1 MRKVKLEDL
10 CSDII
15 DCPHTTP
22 KWQTRGI
29 PVIRNFNL
37 HNRYINLDGSDISYV
52 DEATYHQRIKRATPE
67 PGDIVISREAP
78 MGVVGL
84 IPEGMKCCMGQR
96 LVLLKVNRIKCN
108 PVYLLH
114 ALTSEYVQTQIRRI
128 DTRGSIVSNI
138 DLDTLREL
146 EIPIIDGQEEAA
158 DLLDSISRKIETNT
172 KVIAELES
180 LARTIYDYWFTQFD
194 FPDEHGN
201 PYRSSGGAMVHNE
214 ALHRDIPDE
223 WSVAPANKLFSI
235 DRGISY
241 SGNDLSKEGT
251 PMINLAS
258 FNTDGTYKAAGIKY
272 FRGTVKETKYLH
284 PNDLVM
290 CVTQQT
296 PIDQTGMTDVI
307 AKTFLVPDVF
317 NGEITMS
324 MDVVRLSERCK
335 GTRFLLNQ
343 MLARADYHRYASGY
357 ASGTKIKH
365 LDAEGALSFP
375 VALPHDSVLIDR
387 YAALS
392 QAWFGQI
399 SNRLQENF
407 RLTSLRDRLLPLLMN
422 GQATIDK

>member
-201 PYRSSGGAMVHNE
+201 PYRSSGGTMVYSELLNCNIPSGWIIKPLGNSAQQYTEGITPNHYPDKTFE
-214 ALHRDIPDE
+214 YYSIPDFDAAGVP
-223 WSVAPANKLFSI
+223 SHMLGKDI
-235 DRGISY
+235 Q
-241 SGNDLSKEGT
+241 SGKYKITSKDLLLSKLNPQF
-251 PMINLAS
+251 PMLW
-258 FNTDGTYKAAGIKY
+258 D
-272 FRGTVKETKYLH
+272 
-284 PNDLVM
+284 P
-290 CVTQQT
+290 
-296 PIDQTGMTDVI
+296 
-307 AKTFLVPDVF
+307 FLQF
-317 NGEITMS
+317 
-324 MDVVRLSERCK
+324 
-335 GTRFLLNQ
+335 F
-343 MLARADYHRYASGY
+343 
-357 ASGTKIKH
+357 
-365 LDAEGALSFP
+365 
-375 VALPHDSVLIDR
+375 
-387 YAALS
+387 
-392 QAWFGQI
+392 
-399 SNRLQENF
+399 
-407 RLTSLRDRLLPLLMN
+407 
-422 GQATIDK
+422 

>member
-180 LARTIYDYWFTQFD
+180 L
-194 FPDEHGN
+194 
-201 PYRSSGGAMVHNE
+201 S
-214 ALHRDIPDE
+214 
-223 WSVAPANKLFSI
+223 
-235 DRGISY
+235 
-241 SGNDLSKEGT
+241 
-251 PMINLAS
+251 
-258 FNTDGTYKAAGIKY
+258 
-272 FRGTVKETKYLH
+272 
-284 PNDLVM
+284 
-290 CVTQQT
+290 
-296 PIDQTGMTDVI
+296 
-307 AKTFLVPDVF
+307 
-317 NGEITMS
+317 
-324 MDVVRLSERCK
+324 
-335 GTRFLLNQ
+335 
-343 MLARADYHRYASGY
+343 
-357 ASGTKIKH
+357 
-365 LDAEGALSFP
+365 
-375 VALPHDSVLIDR
+375 LIH
-387 YAALS
+387 
-392 QAWFGQI
+392 I
-399 SNRLQENF
+399 
-407 RLTSLRDRLLPLLMN
+407 
-422 GQATIDK
+422 

>member
-1 MRKVKLEDL
+1 
-10 CSDII
+10 
-15 DCPHTTP
+15 
-22 KWQTRGI
+22 
-29 PVIRNFNL
+29 
-37 HNRYINLDGSDISYV
+37 
-52 DEATYHQRIKRATPE
+52 
-67 PGDIVISREAP
+67 

-272 FRGTVKETKYLH
+272 FSGTVKETKYLH

-357 ASGTKIKH
+357 AKWH
-365 LDAEGALSFP
+365 
-375 VALPHDSVLIDR
+375 
-387 YAALS
+387 
-392 QAWFGQI
+392 QNQ
-399 SNRLQENF
+399 
-407 RLTSLRDRLLPLLMN
+407 TS
-422 GQATIDK
+422 

>member
-180 LARTIYDYWFTQFD
+180 LARTIYNYWFTQFD
-194 FPDEHGN
+194 FPDEHSN
-201 PYRSSGGAMVHNE
+201 PYRSSGGTMVHNE
-214 ALHRDIPDE
+214 ALHHDIPKG
-223 WSVAPANKLFSI
+223 W
-235 DRGISY
+235 
-241 SGNDLSKEGT
+241 GT
-251 PMINLAS
+251 I
-258 FNTDGTYKAAGIKY
+258 
-272 FRGTVKETKYLH
+272 YLRDMA
-284 PNDLVM
+284 DLVDDKCSYIGLSVDTYISTDNM
-290 CVTQQT
+290 LKERGGICPSDYLPVEGRVTKFQQNDILLSNIRPYFKKIWLSDRIGGCCADVLVFRAKHREHT
-296 PIDQTGMTDVI
+296 AWLYQTMAADRFFSYVSLGAKGSKMPRGDKEHMMRYPVAMPPKELLSVFSRLYSPIHNQI
-307 AKTFLVPDVF
+307 AKLYKENIHLV
-317 NGEITMS
+317 N
-324 MDVVRLSERCK
+324 
-335 GTRFLLNQ
+335 
-343 MLARADYHRYASGY
+343 
-357 ASGTKIKH
+357 
-365 LDAEGALSFP
+365 
-375 VALPHDSVLIDR
+375 
-387 YAALS
+387 
-392 QAWFGQI
+392 
-399 SNRLQENF
+399 
-407 RLTSLRDRLLPLLMN
+407 LRDWLLPLLMN

>member
-1 MRKVKLEDL
+1 
-10 CSDII
+10 
-15 DCPHTTP
+15 
-22 KWQTRGI
+22 
-29 PVIRNFNL
+29 
-37 HNRYINLDGSDISYV
+37 
-52 DEATYHQRIKRATPE
+52 
-67 PGDIVISREAP
+67 

-272 FRGTVKETKYLH
+272 FSGTVKETKYLH

-307 AKTFLVPDVF
+307 AKTLLVPDVF

>member
-201 PYRSSGGAMVHNE
+201 PYRSSGGTMVYSELPNCNIPSGWIIKPLGNSAQQCTEGITPNHYPDKTFE
-214 ALHRDIPDE
+214 YYSIPDFDAAGAPSHMLGKDIQSGKYKITSKDLLLSKLNPQFPRLWDPFCNSSDSICSTE
-223 WSVAPANKLFSI
+223 FIVLRPLIDFDKPWFWSVLGSKKFQAFMISNAVSSTGSRSRIHPETVLAYLIPLPPEPIRKQYANKI
-235 DRGISY
+235 DPIL
-241 SGNDLSKEGT
+241 LSMK
-251 PMINLAS
+251 
-258 FNTDGTYKAAGIKY
+258 KAKQ
-272 FRGTVKETKYLH
+272 ETIL
-284 PNDLVM
+284 
-290 CVTQQT
+290 
-296 PIDQTGMTDVI
+296 
-307 AKTFLVPDVF
+307 
-317 NGEITMS
+317 
-324 MDVVRLSERCK
+324 
-335 GTRFLLNQ
+335 
-343 MLARADYHRYASGY
+343 
-357 ASGTKIKH
+357 
-365 LDAEGALSFP
+365 
-375 VALPHDSVLIDR
+375 
-387 YAALS
+387 
-392 QAWFGQI
+392 
-399 SNRLQENF
+399 
-407 RLTSLRDRLLPLLMN
+407 LTSLRNWLLPLLMN
-422 GQATIDK
+422 GQATINK